1 MMILLLIIKDIINEN
16 CKNRNMMTEVSYYSP
31 VFRVF
36 LYIDSVKRILLYGL
50 EETDADKTQI
60 ILDNLG
66 IAAYIIGDD
75 VLDEGL
81 GKVFDAQEDFD
92 GRHQEF
98 STRFML
104 FDGMKAEE
112 LLPVLH
118 TLSVEGQNFDGV
130 KIMLNETNRGWTLR
144 RLFNETY
151 KEHEL
156 AKRVIILQEMIQSC
170 IGINLTD
177 TDTKSKNEFRS
188 SLISAFNLL
197 TSGSYSQENV
207 DKAIQDLSESMKGV
221 RKLYN

>member
-1 MMILLLIIKDIINEN
+1 
-16 CKNRNMMTEVSYYSP
+16 
-31 VFRVF
+31 
-36 LYIDSVKRILLYGL
+36 VKRILLYGL
-50 EETDADKTQI
+50 DEADADKTQI

-75 VLDEGL
+75 VLDEQL
-81 GKVFDAQEDFD
+81 DKVFDAQEDFD

-98 STRFML
+98 SSRFML

-118 TLSVEGQNFDGV
+118 RLSVDGEEFDGV
-130 KIMLNETNRGWTLR
+130 KIMLNETNSGWTLR

-156 AKRVIILQEMIQSC
+156 AKRVLVLHELVQSC

-177 TDTKSKNEFRS
+177 TDSKSRNEFRT

-197 TSGSYSQENV
+197 TSGSYTKDGV
-207 DKAIQDLSESMKGV
+207 DKAIHDLSESMKGV

>member
-1 MMILLLIIKDIINEN
+1 M
-16 CKNRNMMTEVSYYSP
+16 
-31 VFRVF
+31 
-36 LYIDSVKRILLYGL
+36 KRILLYGL
-50 EETDADKTQI
+50 DEADADKTQI

-118 TLSVEGQNFDGV
+118 TLAVEDQNFDGV

-156 AKRVIILQEMIQSC
+156 AKRVIILQELIHSC

-177 TDTKSKNEFRS
+177 TDAKSKNDFRS

-197 TSGSYSQENV
+197 TSGSYSKESV
-207 DKAIQDLSESMKGV
+207 DKAIQDLSDSMKNV